1 MGSRLPIL
9 GLHCHTMKNKN
20 ANHSIH
26 KSRIREMKEDKYTKH
41 LAKNQVCAIFQ
52 M

>member
-26 KSRIREMKEDKYTKH
+26 KSRIREMKDKYTKH